1 MRRATYIA
9 VLLAVFVTATAAGTA
24 EERKKE
30 VGNLF
35 PTLRMTANAIV
46 LPRSLPRREWAPVA
60 LRGAARAW
68 TVDESHQPAL
78 REASVA
84 IDKGLAVNVDGLAVC
99 GYRQLAGRT
108 VRGARNE
115 CRSSIVG
122 AGRASVQIDPPGA
135 DPFRAAVP
143 VTFFNGGARD
153 GAIRLFAH
161 AYVAASEPAALV
173 APIEIVERESGRFGL
188 LATVQ
193 VPRVAGGVGSLV
205 AVRFRA
211 MRRFFR
217 NGEARSLLSARCRD
231 RRLFFEVSARFESR
245 RLGDRLLGGTI
256 LRPCEPRR

>member
-1 MRRATYIA
+1 MRHVIYIA
-9 VLLAVFVTATAAGTA
+9 VLLAVLATATATGAGA

-30 VGNLF
+30 VDILL
-35 PTLRMTANAIV
+35 PRLHMTANAIV
-46 LPRSLPRREWAPVA
+46 SPRSLPRREWAPVA

-68 TVDESHQPAL
+68 TIDGSHPPAL

-122 AGRASVQIDPPGA
+122 AGRVSVQIDPPGA

-161 AYVAASEPAALV
+161 AYLAASEPAALV
-173 APIEIVERESGRFGL
+173 APIEIIERESGRFGL
-188 LATVQ
+188 LATVR
-193 VPRVAGGVGSLV
+193 VPRIAGGVGSLV

-211 MRRFFR
+211 MRRFLQ
-217 NGEARSLLSARCRD
+217 NAEVRSLLAARCRD
-231 RRLFFEVSARFESR
+231 GRLVFKVDARFER
-245 RLGDRLLGGTI
+245 DLLGGTI
-256 LRPCEPRR
+256 LRPCDPRR